1 MSAQKGSAANFRA
14 TNLFFQERSDGGDSL
29 DVGVCESAGNVASF
43 CLSGIGSLLQTPSS
57 PKWACHGS
65 ETGTLESELK
75 LDGEVQALVL
85 EP

>member
-29 DVGVCESAGNVASF
+29 DVGVCESAGNGASF
-43 CLSGIGSLLQTPSS
+43 CVSAKGSLLQSPSS
-57 PKWACHGS
+57 TKSACRVS
-65 ETGTLESELK
+65 GTLESELK
-75 LDGEVQALVL
+75 LDGEGRALVS